1 MAYKTC
7 NACSGTGQK
16 TFVGGTHATTEH
28 CNACDGTGNIR
39 IADPIQPPPP
49 KPPTTSGTDKTGPKP
64 NKNTKFIKLA
74 ISTIAFIFGYWITL
88 EHFTDTFY
96 IAAAIGLICFFFSVP
111 LVLLFYDSPNYNH
124 HCFCYLG
131 RKNIVFLLNSKSL
144 P

>member
-39 IADPIQPPPP
+39 IADPIQPPPPP

-96 IAAAIGLICFFFSVP
+96 IAAAIGLICFF
-111 LVLLFYDSPNYNH
+111 LVYRWFYFFMTALTITIIIFAIWGEKILS
-124 HCFCYLG
+124 F
-131 RKNIVFLLNSKSL
+131 F
-144 P
+144 